1 MAVGQ
6 VTLERFVKCVLW
18 RCSFYVFVLPGY
30 AQHILIISFGRVK
43 FSSRLWHNTRLL
55 TRRSIVRAVASSESS
70 GDNCNSCCMH
80 RLTSLQSCSAQFESN
95 SVEKNALERLVEAF
109 LLGGATP
116 D

>member
-1 MAVGQ
+1 
-6 VTLERFVKCVLW
+6 
-18 RCSFYVFVLPGY
+18 
-30 AQHILIISFGRVK
+30 
-43 FSSRLWHNTRLL
+43 
-55 TRRSIVRAVASSESS
+55 
-70 GDNCNSCCMH
+70 MH